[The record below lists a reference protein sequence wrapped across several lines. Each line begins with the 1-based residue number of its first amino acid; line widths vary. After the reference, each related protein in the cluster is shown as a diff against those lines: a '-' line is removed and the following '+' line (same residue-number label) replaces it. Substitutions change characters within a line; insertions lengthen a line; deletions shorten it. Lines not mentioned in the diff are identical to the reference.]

1 VCFVNYIHGVL
12 IHLHVIGN
20 TEAEGAVVTGRH
32 IVSLHSTESN
42 VFFGDLLPC
51 TVLGP
56 DVVPSV
62 SPTP

>member
-1 VCFVNYIHGVL
+1 MCFVDYIHGVL

-20 TEAEGAVVTGRH
+20 TVAERTVVTGRH
-32 IVSLHSTESN
+32 VVSLHSTESH
-42 VFFGDLLPC
+42 VFFDVLLPY

-56 DVVPSV
+56 EMVPSV

>member
-1 VCFVNYIHGVL
+1 VDYIHGVL

-20 TEAEGAVVTGRH
+20 TEVERTVVTVRH
-32 IVSLHSTESN
+32 VVSLHSTESR
-42 VFFGDLLPC
+42 VFFDVLLSY

-56 DVVPSV
+56 EVVPIV